1 MVGGAPETPPQT
13 GDMGQAVDRAARY
26 RDDGLSLKDAVRRA
40 AEETGVPKN
49 ALYNE
54 VINKKER

>member
-1 MVGGAPETPPQT
+1 MSNIFDNFLFESNGAMT
-13 GDMGQAVDRAARY
+13 
-26 RDDGLSLKDAVRRA
+26 LKDAVRRA
-40 AEETGVPKN
+40 AEETGVAKN